1 MKFIVKAIAILASLT
16 LNLNASAAYI
26 VIDDSDPNTI
36 TLTAGDF
43 DGGLWVNQ
51 TLFTT
56 GIGNSASQTFQD
68 VTPIAM
74 SARWD
79 THGEALV
86 GPGPGVFIFF
96 GPVSAPTGGV
106 VSSGISIVEPSDY
119 IPNPYQRLDGGFAG
133 YDDSIGYGSTVF
145 PTLEQNGQTG
155 FASFPYLTVSFKSE
169 VASSV
174 PEAASAWFMGSGLAV
189 ILAYGRRRRDGTN
202 SERQQLS

>member
-1 MKFIVKAIAILASLT
+1 MKLATEALAILASLT

-26 VIDDSDPNTI
+26 VIDDSDLDTV
-36 TLTAGDF
+36 TVTAGDF

-51 TLFTT
+51 TLLTT

-68 VTPIAM
+68 ATPVSL

-86 GPGPGVFIFF
+86 GPGILIFF
-96 GPVSAPTGGV
+96 GPVFAATGGV
-106 VSSGISIVEPSDY
+106 ASSGISIVEPSDY

-133 YDDSIGYGSTVF
+133 YDGAVDYGPTVF
-145 PTLEQNGQTG
+145 PTLAQNGQTG

-169 VASSV
+169 MASAV
-174 PEAASAWFMGSGLAV
+174 PEAASAWFMGSGLTIV
-189 ILAYGRRRRDGTN
+189 LAYSRRRRGGTN